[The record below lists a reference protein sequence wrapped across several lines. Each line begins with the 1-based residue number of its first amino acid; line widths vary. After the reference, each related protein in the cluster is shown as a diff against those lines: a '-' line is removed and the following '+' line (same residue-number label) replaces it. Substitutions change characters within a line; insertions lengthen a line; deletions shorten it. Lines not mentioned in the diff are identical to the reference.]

1 MNMNNI
7 FLKILGVLAMLSLI
21 ASCDEDFG
29 TLGTEIVGEVN
40 FTTDLAEDFDIA
52 AYTRNYENSVQS
64 NAVPVGAIGFYDDP
78 VYGTTTASLV
88 SQLTLSRTNP
98 DFGDDTELESV
109 IFSLPY
115 FATAGAVDDEGGTSY
130 TLDSIFRNTGPMRLS
145 AYRSSFFLNELDPES
160 GFEEPQVYFSNEIEN
175 FPGIESELLFQIDDF
190 EPSNEEIVIDA
201 PTDDDPDAIER
212 LSPRLRIDLKS
223 LEEDEDLS
231 SRPWL
236 ENVDFD
242 WNAVILEQEGSDV
255 LLNGNNFNDY
265 FRGIYLKAES
275 LDGTGSFIIVNLAT
289 ANIEINYTFSGDD
302 DSGDPGEATNDG
314 VGSITLNLGGVQA
327 INYDTDY
334 SINPIGNPSFN
345 DTQDVVNGE
354 EQLYLKGG
362 DGSIAL
368 IELFGEDINNDGL
381 PEQLEDLRECGI
393 IINEANLTFYVEQDA
408 LGSEGTGILEPER
421 VFIYDFD
428 NNRILADAPF
438 DTSAGND
445 GPVSQRT
452 NHLGRLS
459 RTEEGNTSSPGVS
472 YKILLTQHINNLI
485 QNDSTNVRLALAVSQ
500 NVLLSNTSIIQE
512 ETTDLDEQRV
522 PVSSVISPEGTVLH
536 GNLSSDDTKR
546 LRLQIRYTTTTEI
559 DPNSPCGIALGL

>member
-1 MNMNNI
+1 
-7 FLKILGVLAMLSLI
+7 MLSI
-21 ASCDEDFG
+21 IVSCDEDFG

-40 FTTDLAEDFDIA
+40 FTTDLAEDFNIA
-52 AYTRNYENSVQS
+52 AYSRNYENSVQS
-64 NAVPVGAIGFYDDP
+64 NGLPVGTIGYYDDP
-78 VYGTTTASLV
+78 VYGTTTASIL
-88 SQLTLSRTNP
+88 SQLTLSRTDP
-98 DFGDDTELESV
+98 DFGDDTELDSV

-115 FATAGAVDDEGGTSY
+115 FATAGAVDDDGVTSY
-130 TLDSIFRNTGPMRLS
+130 TLDSIFMNNGPMRLS
-145 AYRSSFFLNELDPES
+145 AYRSSFFLNDLDPDS
-160 GFEEPQVYFSNEIEN
+160 GFEEPQIYFANEVDN
-175 FPGIESELLFQIDDF
+175 FPGVESELLFQIEQF
-190 EPSNEEIVIDA
+190 EPSNEEIVVAA
-201 PTDDDPDAIER
+201 PTEADPDAIER
-212 LSPRLRIDLKS
+212 LSPRLRIDLKTP
-223 LEEDEDLS
+223 EDSDELA

-242 WNAVILEQEGSDV
+242 WNAVILEQEGTDV

-275 LDGTGSFIIVNLAT
+275 LDGTGSFIITNLAS
-289 ANIEINYTFSGDD
+289 ANIEINYSFTGDD
-302 DSGDPGEATNDG
+302 DSGEPGEPTNDG
-314 VGSITLNLGGVQA
+314 VGSIVLNLGGVQA
-327 INYDTDY
+327 ANYDTDY
-334 SINPIGNPSFN
+334 SINPIGNPLFN
-345 DTQDVVNGE
+345 DTQDIVNGE

-362 DGSIAL
+362 DGAIAI

-428 NNRILADAPF
+428 NNRTLADAPI

-452 NHLGRLS
+452 NHLGRLT
-459 RTEEGNTSSPGVS
+459 RTEEGNTSSAGVS
-472 YKILLTQHINNLI
+472 YRIRLTQHINNLV
-485 QNDSTNVRLALAVSQ
+485 QNDSTNVRLALSVSQ
-500 NVLLSNTSIIQE
+500 NVLLTNTSIIQE
-512 ETTDLDEQRV
+512 ETTNLDEQRI
-522 PVSSVISPEGTVLH
+522 PTSSVISPEGTILH

-559 DPNSPCGIALGL
+559 DPSSPCGIALGL

>member
-1 MNMNNI
+1 MNMKNI

-21 ASCDEDFG
+21 VSCDEDFG

-52 AYTRNYENSVQS
+52 AYSRNYENSVQS
-64 NAVPVGAIGFYDDP
+64 NGLPVGTIGYYDDP
-78 VYGTTTASLV
+78 VYGTTTASIL

-115 FATAGAVDDEGGTSY
+115 FSTAGAVNDDGVTSY

-145 AYRSSFFLNELDPES
+145 AYRSSFFLSELDPDS
-160 GFEEPQVYFSNEIEN
+160 GFEEPQIYFSNEIDN
-175 FPGIESELLFQIDDF
+175 FSGIESELLFQIEEF
-190 EPSNEEIVIDA
+190 EPSNEEVIVA
-201 PTDDDPDAIER
+201 VPTDDDPDAIER
-212 LSPRLRIDLKS
+212 LSPRLRIDLKP
-223 LEEDEDLS
+223 LEDNEDLT

-255 LLNGNNFNDY
+255 LLTENNFNDY
-265 FRGIYLKAES
+265 FRGIYLKVES
-275 LDGTGSFIIVNLAT
+275 LNGTGSFIITDLT
-289 ANIEINYTFSGDD
+289 SANIEINYTFTGDD
-302 DSGDPGEATNDG
+302 DSGDPGEPTNDG
-314 VGSITLNLGGVQA
+314 VGSITLNLDGIQA

-334 SINPIGNPSFN
+334 SINPIGDPSFN
-345 DTQDVVNGE
+345 DTQDILNGE

-368 IELFGEDINNDGL
+368 VDLFGEDINNDGL
-381 PEQLEDLRECGI
+381 PEQLEDLRECDI

-428 NNRILADAPF
+428 NNRVLADASL
-438 DTSAGND
+438 DTSAGVE
-445 GPVSQRT
+445 GPVSQRIS
-452 NHLGRLS
+452 HLGRLT
-459 RTEEGNTSSPGVS
+459 RTEEGNTSSAGVS
-472 YKILLTQHINNLI
+472 YRIRLTQHVNNLI

-500 NVLLSNTSIIQE
+500 NVLLQNTSIIQE
-512 ETTDLDEQRV
+512 ETPELGEQRI
-522 PVSSVISPEGTVLH
+522 PTSSVISPEGTILH

-559 DPNSPCGIALGL
+559 DPSSPCGIALGL